1 MATSVLR
8 VCVLVLQL
16 SKFLLMLLKRGLC
29 VSCCCVY
36 VLHYSIVVF
45 VKADCSQIY
54 IPAKSNYFYFVFLF
68 MVKAVSFICRYQ
80 RHVDTNLN

>member
-16 SKFLLMLLKRGLC
+16 SKFLLMLLKCGLC
-29 VSCCCVY
+29 VSCCVY
-36 VLHYSIVVF
+36 VHYSIVVF

-80 RHVDTNLN
+80 RHVDTVL